1 MKKIIA
7 LSALFAVLST
17 TKAQVGIRTTSPSAT
32 LDIVSS
38 GNTSGSKSL
47 EVNNSSGTELL
58 TVLDNGNVG
67 INNNAPTVKL
77 SIIEPQPKDA
87 LVIQSPDF
95 GFFKGLVIQDTAGN
109 NTSRFVIT
117 PGYIANNSAAALT
130 GVPTNNANGRNSV
143 TFDVEGSTADIYA
156 FQEGIIRPGYNNTT
170 DLGDADHRFGRL
182 YLTNSP
188 NVSSD
193 IRLKENIKDLNYG
206 LKEILEMDPIVYTL
220 KADADKKIK
229 LGFSAQEMKKI
240 IPEIVETSENK
251 MLGISY
257 TEIIPVLV
265 NALKEQQIKID
276 ALEKKINSLTGK
288 Y

>member
-1 MKKIIA
+1 MKKIIT
-7 LSALFAVLST
+7 LMMLYAVFSPI
-17 TKAQVGIRTTSPSAT
+17 KAQVGIKTSSPSAA
-32 LDIVSS
+32 LDIVGLGS
-38 GNTSGSKSL
+38 TSGSKTL
-47 EVNNSSGTELL
+47 ELNNSSNTELL
-58 TVLDNGNVG
+58 TALDNGNVG
-67 INNNAPTVKL
+67 INNSSPTVKL
-77 SIIEPQPKDA
+77 SIIEPGAKDA

-95 GFFKGLVIQDTAGN
+95 GFFKGFVIQDTGGN

-117 PGYIANNSAAALT
+117 PGYIANNNTAALT
-130 GVPTNNANGRNSV
+130 GVSAANANGRNSV
-143 TFDVEGSTADIYA
+143 TFDVEGSTADIYT

-170 DLGDADHRFGRL
+170 DLGDPDHRFGRL

-193 IRLKENIKDLNYG
+193 IRLKENIKNLSYG
-206 LKEILEMDPIVYTL
+206 LKEIMEMAPISYTL
-220 KADADKKIK
+220 KDDASKAVK

-265 NALKEQQIKID
+265 NALKEQQNKID
-276 ALEKKINSLTGK
+276 ALEKKLDSLMQK
-288 Y
+288 H

>member
-1 MKKIIA
+1 MKKIIT
-7 LSALFAVLST
+7 LLVLYAVFST
-17 TKAQVGIRTTSPSAT
+17 IHAQVGIRTSNPSAA
-32 LDIVSS
+32 LDIVGI
-38 GNTSGSKSL
+38 GNTSGSKTL
-47 EVNNSSGTELL
+47 ELNNSSNTELV
-58 TVLDNGNVG
+58 TVLDNGNMG
-67 INNNAPTVKL
+67 INNKTPTVKL
-77 SIIEPQPKDA
+77 NIIEPEAKDA

-95 GFFKGLVIQDTAGN
+95 GYFKGFVIQDTGGN

-117 PGYIANNSAAALT
+117 PGYIANNNTAALT
-130 GVPTNNANGRNSV
+130 GVPTTNANGRNSV
-143 TFDVEGSTADIYA
+143 TFDVEGSTADIYT

-170 DLGDADHRFGRL
+170 DLGDPDHRFGRL

-193 IRLKENIKDLNYG
+193 IRLKENIKSLSYG
-206 LKEILEMDPIVYTL
+206 LKEIMEMVPISYTL
-220 KADADKKIK
+220 KDDTNKAVK

-265 NALKEQQIKID
+265 NALQEQQNKID
-276 ALEKKINSLTGK
+276 ALEKKIESLMQK
-288 Y
+288 H